1 MPKPQV
7 LSLGDVRALANDP
20 TALEALLADLQERAD
35 LNPEAWITRATPAS
49 IQERLQTLRRR
60 KESGETLP
68 LYGVPFAVKDNIDV
82 AGIPTT
88 AACPAFSYTPASSS
102 PVVDRLVEAGAIF
115 MGKTNLDQFATGL
128 SGVRSPYGV
137 CNNPFDPRF
146 IVGGSSSG
154 SGFVVATGL
163 VCFAL
168 GTDTAGSGRVPAALN
183 DIVGLK
189 PTRGALSIRGVV
201 PACRTLD
208 CVSIFAS
215 NAADLEEV
223 FALSEGY
230 DALDPFSRRS
240 PSPELPQATAAA
252 LSAPRIGV
260 VGASQL
266 ETFGDADAA
275 ALYHGAVDRFSR
287 LGASTVTIDLSAFLE
302 TARLLYHGPWVAERL
317 EAAGELL
324 RTQPE
329 ALLPVF
335 RSVMAEAHERSALDA
350 FRGQY
355 RLAELR
361 RATEAEWAKMDYLLL
376 PTTPTT
382 WTIAELEQNP
392 IELNTR
398 LGYYTNFVNLLD
410 LTGIALPAGFRSDGL
425 PLGVTLLGQAFSDRQ
440 LLAWGKRFND
450 AR

>member
-1 MPKPQV
+1 MPKPEV
-7 LSLGDVRALANDP
+7 LPLRKVRALADDP
-20 TALEALLADLQERAD
+20 SALDALHLDLQRRAD
-35 LNPEAWITRATPAS
+35 ATPEAWITRAPRAS
-49 IQERLQTLRRR
+49 IHSSLTSAQARRERGQE
-60 KESGETLP
+60 LP

-82 AGIPTT
+82 AGYPTT
-88 AACPAFSYTPASSS
+88 AACPAFSYTPARSS
-102 PVVDRLVEAGAIF
+102 PVVDRLIEAGAIF

-137 CNNPFDPRF
+137 CRNPFDPRF
-146 IVGGSSSG
+146 ISGGSSSG
-154 SGFVVATGL
+154 SAFVVATGL
-163 VCFAL
+163 ACFSL

-189 PTRGALSIRGVV
+189 PTRGVLSIRGVV
-201 PACRTLD
+201 PACRSLD

-215 NAADLEEV
+215 CVGDLAEL
-223 FALSEGY
+223 FSLCASY
-230 DALDPFSRRS
+230 DALDPFSRQAPTPV
-240 PSPELPQATAAA
+240 PSPT
-252 LSAPRIGV
+252 APRIGV
-260 VGASQL
+260 VGPSQL

-275 ALYHGAVDRFSR
+275 TLYQGAVERFRR
-287 LGASTVTIDLSAFLE
+287 LGASTVTIDLSAFRE
-302 TARLLYHGPWVAERL
+302 TARLLYHGPWLAERL

-324 RTQPE
+324 RTRPE
-329 ALLPVF
+329 AVLPVF
-335 RSVMAEAHERSALDA
+335 RSVVQEAHTRTALDA

-361 RATEAEWAKMDYLLL
+361 RATEAEWAQMDYLLL

-382 WTIAELEQNP
+382 WTIAELEQDP

-440 LLAWGKRFND
+440 LLEWGERFS
-450 AR
+450 AVP

>member
-7 LSLGDVRALANDP
+7 LPLRDVRALANDP
-20 TALEALLADLQERAD
+20 QALEALLVDLQKRAD
-35 LNPEAWITRATPAS
+35 LNPEAWITRAPPAS
-49 IQERLQTLRRR
+49 IQASLESARER
-60 KESGETLP
+60 KERGEPLP

-82 AGIPTT
+82 AGYPTT
-88 AACPAFSYTPASSS
+88 AACPAFSRVPRTSS
-102 PVVDRLVEAGAIF
+102 PVVDRLIDAGAIF

-128 SGVRSPYGV
+128 SGVRSPYGI
-137 CNNPFDPRF
+137 CKNPFDPRF
-146 IVGGSSSG
+146 ISGGSSSG

-163 VCFAL
+163 TCFSL
-168 GTDTAGSGRVPAALN
+168 GTDTAGSGRVPAALTN
-183 DIVGLK
+183 IVGLK
-189 PTRGALSIRGVV
+189 PTRGLLSIRGVV
-201 PACRTLD
+201 PACRSLD
-208 CVSIFAS
+208 CVSLFAS
-215 NAADLEEV
+215 SADDLEEL
-223 FALSEGY
+223 FSLCEGY
-230 DALDPFSRRS
+230 DALDPFSRHG
-240 PSPELPQATAAA
+240 AAPGA
-252 LSAPRIGV
+252 PPVAAPRIGIL
-260 VGASQL
+260 GPTQL

-275 ALYHGAVDRFSR
+275 ALYQGAVERFCR
-287 LGASTVTIDLSAFLE
+287 LGASTATIDLSAFLE

-324 RTQPE
+324 RTRPE

-335 RSVMAEAHERSALDA
+335 RSIMQDAHTRSALDA

-361 RATEAEWAKMDYLLL
+361 RATESEWARMDYLLL

-382 WTIAELEQNP
+382 WTIAELEQDP

-398 LGYYTNFVNLLD
+398 LGRYTNFVNLLD

-440 LLAWGKRFND
+440 LLDWGKRYS
-450 AR
+450 AASS

>member
-1 MPKPQV
+1 MPKPEV
-7 LSLGDVRALANDP
+7 LPLSDVRALANDP
-20 TALEALLADLQERAD
+20 QALEALLVDLQKRAD

-49 IQERLQTLRRR
+49 IQESLLRARAR
-60 KESGETLP
+60 EERGEALP
-68 LYGVPFAVKDNIDV
+68 LYGVPFAVKDNSDV

-88 AACPAFSYTPASSS
+88 AACPAFKYVPDASS
-102 PVVDRLVEAGAIF
+102 PVVDRLIEAGAIF

-137 CNNPFDPRF
+137 CKNPFDPRF
-146 IVGGSSSG
+146 ISGGSSSG

-163 VCFAL
+163 ACFSL

-189 PTRGALSIRGVV
+189 PTRGTLSIRGVV
-201 PACRTLD
+201 PACRSLD

-215 NAADLEEV
+215 NAADLEELFSV
-223 FALSEGY
+223 CEGY
-230 DALDPFSRRS
+230 DALDPFSRHV
-240 PSPELPQATAAA
+240 PVP
-252 LSAPRIGV
+252 SAPLAAPRVGIL
-260 VGASQL
+260 GASQL
-266 ETFGDADAA
+266 ETFGDADSA
-275 ALYHGAVDRFSR
+275 ALYHRAVERFRR
-287 LGASTVTIDLSAFLE
+287 LGAGTVTIDLSAFLE

-335 RSVMAEAHERSALDA
+335 RSVMAEAHERTALDA

-355 RLAELR
+355 RLAEMR
-361 RATEAEWAKMDYLLL
+361 RATETEWAKMDYLLL

-382 WTIAELEQNP
+382 WTIAELEQHP

-440 LLAWGKRFND
+440 LLHWGKRFSAAD
-450 AR
+450 